1 MSNPIQS
8 VKDQLA
14 ELFNEALFAQQG
26 IVADYTADDL
36 TFADPVLYD
45 AAVIDLTAPTA
56 RNSSVLVSVEVP
68 QEDDSTLPLENTL
81 HYNRL
86 QIARLISNYGGEIEA
101 SGEEASTHDLLA
113 LLSAALGTEL
123 LADDI
128 EDELLEEVDAET
140 YTCTL
145 RASATS
151 LGYFGEGEITVKF
164 PAATPPDD
172 GDPA

>member
-8 VKDQLA
+8 VKDQLT
-14 ELFNEALFAQQG
+14 ELFNEALLAQQG
-26 IVADYTADDL
+26 LEASYEAEEL
-36 TFADPVLYD
+36 TFAEPVLYD
-45 AAVIDLTAPTA
+45 ASVIDLTAPTA
-56 RNSSVLVSVEVP
+56 RNSSVLVSIEVP
-68 QEDDSTLPLENTL
+68 QEDAEPLLLQNTL

-86 QIARLISNYGGEIEA
+86 QIARLISNFGGEIEA
-101 SGEEASTHDLLA
+101 TGEEASTHDLLA

-123 LADDI
+123 LADDL

-151 LGYFGEGEITVKF
+151 LGYFGEGTITVKF
-164 PAATPPDD
+164 PAGDDD